1 MSEPLQITM
10 VNVERVKLLPI
21 ADAQLLIKELEYRN
35 TLISTFIEYGQVLKV
50 SAKEE
55 EVVRLNMELQQNI
68 ELQRALMLKV
78 QQYALALKKSL
89 ILGFD
94 APEQEGGDE
103 GAN

>member
-35 TLISTFIEYGQVLKV
+35 TLISTFIEYAHVLRI

-68 ELQRALMLKV
+68 ELQGALMLRL
-78 QQYALALKKSL
+78 QQYALELKRGL

-94 APEQEGGDE
+94 APDE
-103 GAN
+103 ESAEDAR